1 MNNYKAGQ
9 VISGTWG
16 EMWLNGNKMSETSSL
31 QAKVSLK
38 KTSVNMCGS
47 LVDGQKVSGM
57 ELKGTL
63 KMHKVS
69 STMINYLSASIKN
82 GKTPEFTIISKLADP
97 DSLGAERIVLKS
109 VIFDELTLIDWE
121 AKKNGE
127 ESMPFTFMDWD
138 LLDLI

>member
-1 MNNYKAGQ
+1 MDNFKGSQ

-16 EMWLNGNKMSETSSL
+16 EMWLNGDKMSETSAL

-38 KTSVNMCGS
+38 KTAVNMCGS

-69 STMINYLSASIKN
+69 SAMIRANSVSIKN
-82 GKTPEFTIISKLADP
+82 GKTLDYTIISNLDDP
-97 DSLGAERIVLKS
+97 DSLGAERIVLKG
-109 VIFDELTLIDWE
+109 VTFDELTLVDWE

-127 ESMPFTFMDWD
+127 ESVPFTFQDWD

>member
-1 MNNYKAGQ
+1 MDAYKASQ

-16 EMWLNGNKMSETSSL
+16 EMWLNGDKMAETSAL
-31 QAKVSLK
+31 QAKVTLK
-38 KTSVNMCGS
+38 KTAVNMCGT

-69 STMINYLSASIKN
+69 SYMIKANSDNIKA
-82 GKTPEFTIISKLADP
+82 GKHSEYTIISKLEDP
-97 DSLGAERIVLKS
+97 DSLGAERIVLKG
-109 VIFDELTLIDWE
+109 VVFDELTLVDWE

-127 ESMPFTFMDWD
+127 ESIPFTFMDWD